1 MPTQNEEVFMAT
13 MAYGRLSEP
22 VSTPVAAYVAGVSEK
37 TIWQAIERSEI
48 RPCRQAIGQRNEY
61 VFDVKDLVYLRL
73 RSRVRGFLGATG
85 RRCLYEAMS
94 QVEDQL
100 EGLQLGIELQL
111 SETMYLRLDS
121 IVEEV
126 MCGLKAVSTAE
137 EWVTSEPGI
146 RGGEPVVRGTRVP
159 VYLLADLQSK
169 GVSSEEI
176 LADYP
181 SITPEALR
189 AAITW
194 SKLHPKR
201 GRPSAGARWRA
212 NRIV

>member
-1 MPTQNEEVFMAT
+1 MAT
-13 MAYGRLSEP
+13 TAYGRLSEP
-22 VSTPVAAYVAGVSEK
+22 VPTPVAAYVAGVSEK
-37 TIWQAIERSEI
+37 VIWQAIERSEI
-48 RPCRQAIGQRNEY
+48 KPSRQALGRRSEY
-61 VFDVKDLVYLRL
+61 VFEVKDLVYLRL
-73 RSRVRGFLGATG
+73 RSRVRGFLGPTG

-94 QVEDQL
+94 RLEDQL
-100 EGLQLGIELQL
+100 EGFQLGIELRL
-111 SETMYLRLDS
+111 TETVYLRLDS

-126 MCGLKAVSTAE
+126 MWALKEVSTAE

-146 RGGEPVVRGTRVP
+146 RGGEPVVKGTRVP
-159 VYLLADLQSK
+159 VYLLADLQAK

-181 SITPEALR
+181 SVTPEALR

-201 GRPSAGARWRA
+201 GRPSAGARWRGK
-212 NRIV
+212 RIV